1 MIGSDQGQFQ
11 RCAFGVG
18 VGRQAGPATIEIRLH
33 HDTISALKGVQ
44 VAFELLNGLTLDQ
57 AKKIADVLSENVVGI
72 RVIATAEGKAQAVS
86 G

>member
-1 MIGSDQGQFQ
+1 MANEKAVTE
-11 RCAFGVG
+11 RAGVGFG